1 MGKNTLIKNKK
12 KGKDANWFW
21 LANLDSITFK
31 ICKTTSGYN
40 PCNSSSIN
48 QKCKKKILN
57 VQFSFFGRV
66 TPTSV

>member
-48 QKCKKKILN
+48 QKCKKN
-57 VQFSFFGRV
+57 
-66 TPTSV
+66 P